1 MLDGDPALLKGH
13 SSQFSAHVRCGQTAG
28 WMKMPLGTEVGLG
41 PGDIVLDGDLAP
53 RPPKR
58 GKDRQILAH
67 VYCDQMARR
76 IKMPVGRALGL
87 SPGDIVLDG
96 DPAPPNKRYGTPPSP
111 LFSPCLFWPNGWVDQ
126 DATWYS
132 GNLSPV
138 HIVLDGDPAPPP
150 PKGHSS
156 PPLFGPCLLWPN
168 GRPSQ
173 LLLSTFYICILLRC
187 HWCINCM

>member
-28 WMKMPLGTEVGLG
+28 WMKMPLGTEVGLS

-96 DPAPPNKRYGTPPSP
+96 DPAPPNKRHGTPSSP
-111 LFSPCLFWPNGWVDQ
+111 LFGPCLFWPNGWMDQ

-132 GNLSPV
+132 GRPQSRPHCV
-138 HIVLDGDPAPPP
+138 RW
-150 PKGHSS
+150 GHSS
-156 PPLFGPCLLWPN
+156 PSPERAQQPPSFRPMSIVAKRSPISATAEHFLYLHIAPLSLV
-168 GRPSQ
+168 
-173 LLLSTFYICILLRC
+173 
-187 HWCINCM
+187 H